1 MPTSTSTPNNRLQLA
16 IDDLA
21 TGFRSFN
28 VWPML
33 GWQDIKQ
40 RYRRSALGPF
50 WLTISTGALIF
61 GMGPLYGKLLQQDIS
76 AYFPYLAIS
85 FVVWMLISNMINE
98 SCNAFISA
106 EGYIKEVKLPLTVHV
121 LRVVWR
127 NILMFAHNFIIVLL
141 VMLIY
146 QRPIDWHVLLLPL
159 GVLFIALN
167 GVWIGLLFGILCAR
181 FRDIPQV
188 IASLVQVAFFLT
200 PVMWKPE
207 MLGRHQWAV
216 EFNPIYH
223 FLEIARAPLLSRGTN
238 LSSWIAVLSITVTG
252 YAVMVFVFQ
261 RFRSRVAYWM

>member
-1 MPTSTSTPNNRLQLA
+1 MPTSSNGHLRLA
-16 IDDLA
+16 IEDLM
-21 TGFRSFN
+21 TGFRSVN

-76 AYFPYLAIS
+76 TYFPYLAIS
-85 FVVWMLISNMINE
+85 FVVWMLISSMIND

-141 VMLIY
+141 VMLFY
-146 QRPIDWHVLLLPL
+146 SKSLDWHVLLLPF

-200 PVMWKPE
+200 PVMWKPG

-216 EFNPIYH
+216 EINPIYH
-223 FLEIARAPLLSRGTN
+223 FLEIARAPLLSEGTN
-238 LSSWIAVLSITVTG
+238 FKSWMVVLLITVVG
-252 YAVMVFVFQ
+252 YALMILVFK